1 MASGLKIQSAKYG
14 VGTLNLIDVT
24 GAVSA
29 QAKDGKLNFVVT
41 PSAMNIND
49 PAVGQVKT
57 LTVIYSI
64 NGGTT
69 NTVSAVDGDT
79 IQIDAPPARIASG
92 LQIVKAQYGYDR
104 NYQDVTAA
112 LRSHLNDGS
121 INITVSPQTMGVP
134 DPNPQKVKYLKV
146 DIKINGDPSSR
157 KIQDGKKFELNAPAI
172 KTDTNTTPGEDGM
185 SLIGNLF
192 SAVMRFAFWFFWFS
206 ITIQSAIIGERLIGN
221 AGGYYVI
228 GFLAFISYGVFPIFI
243 LPILIFFYRL
253 IFG

>member
-1 MASGLKIQSAKYG
+1 MASGLKIQSANYG
-14 VGTLNLIDVT
+14 VGTLNLLDVT

-92 LQIVKAQYGYDR
+92 LEIVKAEYGYDK

-112 LRSHLNDGS
+112 LRTHLNDGS

-157 KIQDGKKFELNAPAI
+157 KIQDGKKFTLNAPAI
-172 KTDTNTTPGEDGM
+172 KGGTNTTAGEDGM

-192 SAVMRFAFWFFWFS
+192 TVVWRFAFWFFWFS
-206 ITIQSAIIGERLIGN
+206 ITIESALIGEQLTGN

-228 GFLAFISYGVFPIFI
+228 GFLAFISYGIFPIFI
-243 LPILIFFYRL
+243 LPILIFLYHL
-253 IFG
+253 VLG